1 MAMQP
6 VEFLGHELREAFAL
20 VRNRVEGLT
29 DSEFFWEP
37 EPGCWTIRLDAS
49 GRWIADYA
57 EPDPDP
63 APLTTIGWRLVHV
76 AQCKVMYREY
86 AFGPAELTWWSIET
100 PHTVEDA
107 IVTLDGGQAL
117 LERDLESWTRRTSPS
132 PWPRT
137 GERRGQRGGSSG
149 R

>member
-1 MAMQP
+1 M
-6 VEFLGHELREAFAL
+6 

-37 EPGCWTIRLDAS
+37 EPECWTIRLDAS

-57 EPDPDP
+57 EPDPDH

-76 AQCKVMYREY
+76 EQCKVMYHEY
-86 AFGPAELTWWSIET
+86 AFGPTELTWWSIET

-107 IVTLDGGQAL
+107 IAMLDRGQAL
-117 LERDLESWTRRTSPS
+117 LEEDLGELDPS
-132 PWPRT
+132 DLSKPVATNW
-137 GERRGQRGGSSG
+137 GETWQRGGSSG